1 MEQKT
6 REAKYY
12 MEIETRN
19 SEERKR
25 QAGMKNLGHSPMVE
39 NFPPPTEKGKT
50 RDIVGQKFGISGKT
64 LEKSLEVVDRIDR
77 ELDDKIKLFFSQS
90 LDANVDATV
99 KLAKQPTETVQEV
112 MERTGEGKGLVNY
125 TSPLLG

>member
-1 MEQKT
+1 
-6 REAKYY
+6 
-12 MEIETRN
+12 
-19 SEERKR
+19 
-25 QAGMKNLGHSPMVE
+25 
-39 NFPPPTEKGKT
+39 
-50 RDIVGQKFGISGKT
+50 
-64 LEKSLEVVDRIDR
+64 
-77 ELDDKIKLFFSQS
+77 LFFSQS

>member
-1 MEQKT
+1 
-6 REAKYY
+6 
-12 MEIETRN
+12 
-19 SEERKR
+19 
-25 QAGMKNLGHSPMVE
+25 
-39 NFPPPTEKGKT
+39 
-50 RDIVGQKFGISGKT
+50 
-64 LEKSLEVVDRIDR
+64 LEVVDRIDR